1 MINSSLLLKN
11 KMRIIFFV
19 FIFSLSIAGSDL
31 YEFSD
36 QSLEDSFIELSK
48 EISCPLCAGSSI
60 AESDSD
66 IAIDLKKVIFQD
78 LKNGSSPQ
86 EIKNKLMSIYG
97 EGILFM
103 PQNKISLFFLYA
115 FPLLLTFI
123 GLILLLKFLRK

>member
-1 MINSSLLLKN
+1 
-11 KMRIIFFV
+11 
-19 FIFSLSIAGSDL
+19 
-31 YEFSD
+31 
-36 QSLEDSFIELSK
+36 
-48 EISCPLCAGSSI
+48 

-66 IAIDLKKVIFQD
+66 IAIDLKKVIFRD

-86 EIKNKLMSIYG
+86 EIKNKLISIYG

-123 GLILLLKFLRK
+123 GFILLLKFLRK